1 MESSLAKYRLV
12 HLYECRGI
20 GSRTLYKMLK
30 FDPTLHDIFLMTK
43 HELQYYFQISNRY
56 IDVTYFDIHNND
68 PTYTYEKY
76 AKMNIQ
82 IITILDEIYPYL
94 LKQIYN
100 PPLILYCKGDIELL
114 YNASLAVVGTRNP
127 SNYGVQATKEI
138 VRSLVKKK
146 FTIVSGLAKGIDFIA
161 HQTCIEHTGQTI
173 AVLGSGFSHI
183 YPRNHEQ
190 IANIIG
196 KSHLL
201 LSEYPPNTKPQKKN
215 FPERNRIIS
224 GLTVGTIVIEAR
236 EKSGSLITA
245 DFALNEGREVFA
257 VPGSI
262 FSETSKGTNFLIQQG
277 AKLIQSIDDILSELP
292 KNTKQMV

>member
-1 MESSLAKYRLV
+1 MENLLYKSRLI

-20 GSRTLYKMLK
+20 GTKTLVKMLK
-30 FDPTLHDIFLMTK
+30 FDPSLQDIYSMTK
-43 HELQYYFQISNRY
+43 QELQYHFQISNRY
-56 IDVTYFDIHNND
+56 IDATYFDLHYIE
-68 PTYTYEKY
+68 PESVYEKY
-76 AKMNIQ
+76 QQMDIHL
-82 IITILDEIYPYL
+82 ITIFDKSYPFM

-100 PPLILYCKGDIELL
+100 PPLILYGKGNMELL
-114 YNASLAVVGTRNP
+114 HKKSLAVVGTRTP
-127 SNYGVQATKEI
+127 SPYGVQATKEI
-138 VRSLVKKK
+138 VRHLINENYIV
-146 FTIVSGLAKGIDFIA
+146 VSGLAKGIDYIA
-161 HQTCIEHTGQTI
+161 HKTSIENKGQTI
-173 AVLGSGFSHI
+173 AILGSGFSHI
-183 YPRNHEQ
+183 YPREHDQ
-190 IANIIG
+190 IAKMIEN
-196 KSHLL
+196 SHLL

-224 GLTVGTIVIEAR
+224 GLSIGTIVIEAR
-236 EKSGSLITA
+236 KKSGSLITA